1 MHFGNVHP
9 WSCLVTTLKCLIV
22 FVIIVYFC
30 EGRQVKAR
38 LCGIQELVIETPC
51 FSEPR
56 CGADSPGFHISSLC
70 PKNDLNP
77 DIEREAM

>member
-1 MHFGNVHP
+1 MHFGNVRP
-9 WSCLVTTLKCLIV
+9 WSCLVHYSEMSDCFCNYCVL
-22 FVIIVYFC
+22 C

-38 LCGIQELVIETPC
+38 LCGIQGLEIETPC

-70 PKNDLNP
+70 PKNDLHP